1 MGVQWGVNSKG
12 QCGTGDTTGRST
24 PTRIRVGGEETDLP
38 IAVACG
44 ENHSAVITTQ
54 GYLYLF
60 GNSSH
65 GQVSPN
71 LFILLFLFP
80 LKFSI
85 AWIGFRYSRGTPPDQ
100 TDGNTSSAPSV
111 LRRQPYS
118 LCYRYGNSQ
127 KNNFQEYVKNKPDDH
142 PITQLM
148 AKYTLVAAPRRWG
161 SKVEGSSILL
171 M

>member
-1 MGVQWGVNSKG
+1 MNSKG

-85 AWIGFRYSRGTPPDQ
+85 AWIGFRYSRGTSPDQ

>member
-65 GQVSPN
+65 GQVPY
-71 LFILLFLFP
+71 LFFLFGFFVF
-80 LKFSI
+80 LKLSI
-85 AWIGFRYSRGTPPDQ
+85 AWIGFRYSRGTSPDQ

-111 LRRQPYS
+111 LRRQPHR
-118 LCYRYGNSQ
+118 LCDRYGNSQ
-127 KNNFQEYVKNKPDDH
+127 KKKKKKKKKQFPRTPDEPHNN
-142 PITQLM
+142 
-148 AKYTLVAAPRRWG
+148 
-161 SKVEGSSILL
+161 
-171 M
+171 